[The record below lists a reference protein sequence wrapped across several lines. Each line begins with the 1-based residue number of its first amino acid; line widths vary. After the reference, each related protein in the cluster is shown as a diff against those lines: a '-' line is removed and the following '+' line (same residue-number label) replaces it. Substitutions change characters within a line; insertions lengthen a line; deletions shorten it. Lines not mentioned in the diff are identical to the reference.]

1 MSKGNPAPDTPL
13 EIVMNSSKLTLP
25 ALALALILTAGGAAA
40 FAKSGADSSDND
52 AVADLA
58 KAKVTLVQA
67 VTSAE
72 QHAGGRATGAE
83 LETEK
88 GKALYEVEVV
98 AANKAVYDVTVDAGT
113 GKVLASKIDKAD
125 SADEADEKDGD

>member
-1 MSKGNPAPDTPL
+1 
-13 EIVMNSSKLTLP
+13 MNSNKLALP
-25 ALALALILTAGGAAA
+25 ALAVALILTMSGAAA
-40 FAKSGADSSDND
+40 FAKSGVEGRDND

-58 KAKVTLVQA
+58 HAKVTLVQA

-83 LETEK
+83 LESEK

-98 AANKAVYDVTVDAGT
+98 AANRAVYDVTVDAGT

-125 SADEADEKDGD
+125 AADEADEKDDD

>member
-1 MSKGNPAPDTPL
+1 
-13 EIVMNSSKLTLP
+13 MNSSKLTTP
-25 ALALALILTAGGAAA
+25 ALAIALILTAGGAAA
-40 FAKSGADSSDND
+40 FAKSGAESRDND

-58 KAKVTLVQA
+58 LAKVTLIQA
-67 VTSAE
+67 VTAAE
-72 QHAGGRATGAE
+72 HHAGGRATDAE

-88 GKALYEVEVV
+88 GKTVYEVEVV

-125 SADEADEKDGD
+125 SADEAGEKGDD

>member
-1 MSKGNPAPDTPL
+1 
-13 EIVMNSSKLTLP
+13 MNNSKLTLP

-40 FAKSGADSSDND
+40 FAKSGADGSDND

-58 KAKVTLVQA
+58 KAKVSLVQA
-67 VTSAE
+67 VMSAE

-98 AANKAVYDVTVDAGT
+98 AANKAVYDVIVDAGT

-125 SADEADEKDGD
+125 SADEAEEKDDD

>member
-1 MSKGNPAPDTPL
+1 MYSN
-13 EIVMNSSKLTLP
+13 KLTLP
-25 ALALALILTAGGAAA
+25 ALAMTLILVAGGTAA
-40 FAKSGADSSDND
+40 FAKSGADGSDND

-58 KAKVTLVQA
+58 NAKVTLVQA
-67 VTSAE
+67 VTTAE

-88 GKALYEVEVV
+88 SKALYEVEVV
-98 AANKAVYDVTVDAGT
+98 SANKAVYDVTVDAGT

-125 SADEADEKDGD
+125 SADEADEKDDD

>member
-1 MSKGNPAPDTPL
+1 
-13 EIVMNSSKLTLP
+13 MNINKLTLP
-25 ALALALILTAGGAAA
+25 ALAVTLILIAGGTAA
-40 FAKSGADSSDND
+40 FAKSGAD
-52 AVADLA
+52 LA
-58 KAKVTLVQA
+58 NAKVTLVQA
-67 VTSAE
+67 VTTAE

-125 SADEADEKDGD
+125 SADEADEKDDD